1 MTENKMGRPIKGDE
15 PRDKRLSLRI
25 SESEM
30 NEIDDLAKKLG
41 KTKIDTVIEAITLL
55 KNNLLIK

>member
-1 MTENKMGRPIKGDE
+1 MIENKMGRPIKGDE

-30 NEIDDLAKKLG
+30 NEIDNLAKKLG
-41 KTKIDTVIEAITLL
+41 KTKIDTVMEAIMLL
-55 KNNLLIK
+55 KNSL